1 MASRSCESLSSFSFF
16 AILFAA
22 LFGGAKGDCTRL
34 GPRLAGPSEALKAT
48 GTDDLVAVVKTG
60 PQQCDGADKKAGQP
74 RPPKP
79 LQMADLG
86 NVVQVGAIV
95 CGSRPGGTRTPD
107 QGIMSPL
114 L

>member
-1 MASRSCESLSSFSFF
+1 MDSRTCESLSSSSFF

-34 GPRLAGPSEALKAT
+34 GPLLTGPSEALEAT
-48 GTDDLVAVVKTG
+48 GTDDLVAVAKTG

-74 RPPKP
+74 RPPMP
-79 LQMADLG
+79 LQMSALG
-86 NVVQVGAIV
+86 NVVQVVAIV
-95 CGSRPGGTRTPD
+95 SDSSPGGTRTPD